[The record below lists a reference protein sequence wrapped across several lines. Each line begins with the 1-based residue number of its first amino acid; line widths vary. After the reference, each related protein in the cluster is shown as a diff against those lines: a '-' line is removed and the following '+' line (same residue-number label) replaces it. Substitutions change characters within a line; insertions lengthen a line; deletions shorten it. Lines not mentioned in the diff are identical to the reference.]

1 MCTHLPVTMK
11 KEILEKKIRFYTINA
26 ARLGEELGLGKRINM
41 IMQTAFFALS
51 GIIPQEQAV
60 SYLKQEVQK
69 NYEHQGQQ
77 VIDRNYAAIDN
88 AAGQIHK
95 VNTAL
100 LEASLSE
107 NEQEQNEQISTGSE
121 SLDFFVNQ
129 IMIPMNRQKGD
140 EILVSAFEGMEAQRI
155 MIGRQGGLDEKKKL
169 ARNIAGIMDSY

>member
-1 MCTHLPVTMK
+1 M
-11 KEILEKKIRFYTINA
+11 
-26 ARLGEELGLGKRINM
+26 GEELGLGKRINM

-69 NYEHQGQQ
+69 NYGHQVQQ

-95 VNTAL
+95 VDMAL

-107 NEQEQNEQISTGSE
+107 NEQEQNGQISTGSE

-140 EILVSAFEGMEAQRI
+140 EIPVSAFEGMEVQRI

>member
-1 MCTHLPVTMK
+1 M
-11 KEILEKKIRFYTINA
+11 
-26 ARLGEELGLGKRINM
+26 
-41 IMQTAFFALS
+41 
-51 GIIPQEQAV
+51 
-60 SYLKQEVQK
+60 
-69 NYEHQGQQ
+69 
-77 VIDRNYAAIDN
+77 
-88 AAGQIHK
+88 
-95 VNTAL
+95 NTAL

-121 SLDFFVNQ
+121 SRDFFVNQ